1 MQALQDITQAG
12 HIVPDPLYGQNFPK
26 ISISCRR
33 RRTLDHIPQS
43 DAGYKLLNDDQP
55 PVLFPAVYDLGYAGD
70 RVRLK
75 ILVDIGRVYVQDLLY
90 IKPAGI
96 TVLHQIYI
104 VRFIDRGNN
113 LIK

>member
-1 MQALQDITQAG
+1 M
-12 HIVPDPLYGQNFPK
+12 
-26 ISISCRR
+26 SCRR
-33 RRTLDHIPQS
+33 IFPRRLFIAALRNSQGRSSLDQIPQS
-43 DAGYKLLNDDQP
+43 DTGYKLLNDDQP
-55 PVLFPAVYDLGYAGD
+55 PVLFPAVYDPGYAGD

>member
-1 MQALQDITQAG
+1 M
-12 HIVPDPLYGQNFPK
+12 N
-26 ISISCRR
+26 SS
-33 RRTLDHIPQS
+33 
-43 DAGYKLLNDDQP
+43 
-55 PVLFPAVYDLGYAGD
+55 VLFPAVYDPGYAGD